1 MANKSRIALLISLL
15 TTLVAL
21 LLIYLKVITSFVG
34 YSIIIGIA
42 VSTMNFLLFICAYV
56 YSIKKSNNTFL
67 IFTLGGIGIRI
78 LIVLLMV
85 FISIKFLKVDKSG
98 FIFALFLW
106 YVFYLMYEISIVR
119 LKLEQH

>member
-1 MANKSRIALLISLL
+1 MASKSRIALLISLL

-42 VSTMNFLLFICAYV
+42 IATLNFLLFICAYA

-85 FISIKFLKVDKSG
+85 FISIKFLKVALLG
-98 FIFALFLW
+98 FIFALFIW
-106 YVFYLMYEISIVR
+106 YAFFLIFEIGIVR
-119 LKLEQH
+119 RGLEGR